1 MILSTFVIP
10 EQQFNPLLGFC
21 DSFENQDVKYFLV
34 CRVNILNNEDLTV
47 HGKDDEDSLAI
58 PCDPYTG
65 GWDVPQ
71 SV

>member
-1 MILSTFVIP
+1 MTQS
-10 EQQFNPLLGFC
+10 
-21 DSFENQDVKYFLV
+21 
-34 CRVNILNNEDLTV
+34 RVNILNNEDITV

-58 PCDPYTG
+58 PGDPYTG